1 MLFNTGQDE
10 TINVLHQPFC
20 QTTSHCA
27 ESSSSGPKTN
37 LFGWLW
43 LEVSGE
49 FCDKPVFAAGE
60 FSLVAQVHTVR
71 WVKAEGECQTTLVY
85 PITEQPG
92 E

>member
-1 MLFNTGQDE
+1 MLFNIGQDE
-10 TINVLHQPFC
+10 TINVLHQPLCREFSLWS
-20 QTTSHCA
+20 Q
-27 ESSSSGPKTN
+27 TN

-49 FCDKPVFAAGE
+49 FCDKPVFTAGE
-60 FSLVAQVHTVR
+60 LSLVAPVHALR

-85 PITEQPG
+85 PITEQTG